1 MEVPLVSTGPA
12 PAPGAPAPDA
22 RADGSSFDEAL
33 AAADA
38 ELDVETAGSD
48 SSLAVLAALLAL
60 TAPATVQT
68 PVTAPDASA
77 QSAAEVQGLNWA
89 LAPTAA
95 DPSAA
100 AADRL
105 ATLTECATPP
115 APQAGTI
122 DESAAGLSFAGAL
135 GAAETDA
142 EPVAE
147 LAPQPPETQ
156 AEPAAPKLRLLREL
170 DDTPIIYSNTPNPEP
185 ARLTEAHPTTI
196 KIPESAVLV
205 QVERALESLGDSTT
219 TPNSVR
225 LQLQPESLGR
235 IELRVTHGEH
245 GLRVTLTA
253 ENAATGQLL
262 ERRLDDLRQTLVA
275 SGVEVSGLSVS
286 VGHGQ
291 ADARSF
297 FWQRPAFGLSAVP
310 VRAFGDDYGSAAIL
324 VTAQNGAQRAALTG
338 VDYRI

>member
-33 AAADA
+33 AAVDA

-48 SSLAVLAALLAL
+48 SSLAALAALLAL

-77 QSAAEVQGLNWA
+77 QSAAEVQRLNWA

-95 DPSAA
+95 DPAA
-100 AADRL
+100 AAAERL
-105 ATLTECATPP
+105 ATLTEGVTPP
-115 APQAGTI
+115 APQAGTN

-135 GAAETDA
+135 GAAE
-142 EPVAE
+142 PVAE
-147 LAPQPPETQ
+147 LAPQPPEAQ

-170 DDTPIIYSNTPNPEP
+170 DDTPIIHSNAPNSEP

-205 QVERALESLGDSTT
+205 QVGRALESLGDSTT
-219 TPNSVR
+219 MPNSVR
-225 LQLQPESLGR
+225 VQLQPESLGR

-286 VGHGQ
+286 VGNGQ

-297 FWQRPAFGLSAVP
+297 LWQRPAFGLSAVP
-310 VRAFGDDYGSAAIL
+310 VRAFGEDYGSAAIL